1 MRYLTTEATALVGLF
16 DRCYER
22 RPNAFGAPT
31 WHMVALP
38 ERGSMADQD
47 ARTMEALGFIRDVR
61 NRLEQDRCAA
71 ATKSRRAAA
80 AVELDEP
87 AVIDG

>member
-1 MRYLTTEATALVGLF
+1 VRHLTTEATALVGLF

-31 WHMVALP
+31 WHLVALP

-61 NRLEQDRCAA
+61 NRLEQDRCAS

-80 AVELDEP
+80 VEQDEP